1 MKMGV
6 FGIMEEALLAFRDFS
21 IAADLAVTVIDLT
34 GQTLF
39 ESDGFEKAN
48 AFGRLAS
55 DAFGLDGPCRY
66 ARLYAGYQA
75 IRLGGRY
82 IYDDPVGL
90 TFFASPILQQS
101 AHVATAIAG
110 PLLMMQRDEYFE
122 IDMLERYAPTPG
134 LRDILYA
141 ALYSVPEIT
150 PKRVNALS
158 ELLYICAAHS
168 GDGAQADGL
177 RRQREAQQLQS
188 YLHTYI
194 SDAKEDAAKRVYPIR
209 KEEELLS
216 AISRGDV
223 FSARALL
230 NELLGHILFQSGQDF
245 EIIRSRI
252 IELIVLLSRAA
263 VKGGADAETIFA
275 MNYEFFQ
282 EIEGIHTVD
291 TLTQWLS
298 LVMNRF
304 TDTVFSFADAKH
316 VDVLY
321 RAILFMKANHMQKL
335 TLESVAGHV
344 YLSPT
349 YLSRIFKEET
359 GYNFNTY
366 LNMIRIEESK
376 HLLMDNGIE
385 LVQISGMV
393 GYEDQSYFS
402 KVFKKLV
409 GISPGK
415 FRQANYQ

>member
-1 MKMGV
+1 VYGNMN
-6 FGIMEEALLAFRDFS
+6 EAYPAFRDFS
-21 IAADLAVTVIDLT
+21 IAADLAVVVIDLT

-39 ESDGFEKAN
+39 ESEGYADAT

-55 DAFGLDGPCRY
+55 DAFGLDGSCRY
-66 ARLYAGYQA
+66 AQLYAGYQTM
-75 IRLGGRY
+75 RFGGRY

-90 TFFASPILQQS
+90 TYFASPILKHTTH
-101 AHVATAIAG
+101 AATVIAG
-110 PLLMMQRDEYFE
+110 PLLMLNADDFF
-122 IDMLERYAPTPG
+122 DTDVLDRYAPAPG
-134 LRDILYA
+134 LRDILRTS
-141 ALYSVPEIT
+141 LSSVPVVT

-158 ELLYICAAHS
+158 ELLYICATQTS
-168 GDGAQADGL
+168 DGIKDDGL

-188 YLHTYI
+188 ILHTYI
-194 SDAKEDAAKRVYPIR
+194 SDAKGDPATRTYPIR

-230 NELLGHILFQSGQDF
+230 NELLGHILFHSGQDY
-245 EIIRSRI
+245 EIIRSRM

-263 VKGGADAETIFA
+263 VKGGANAETIFA

-291 TLTQWLS
+291 ALTYWLS
-298 LVMNRF
+298 QVMNRF
-304 TDTVFSFADAKH
+304 TDTVFSFASAKH
-316 VDVLY
+316 VDMLY
-321 RAILFMKANHMQKL
+321 RAVLYMKENFMRKL
-335 TLESVAGHV
+335 TLEDVAGHV
-344 YLSPT
+344 YLSST

-359 GYNFNTY
+359 GYNYNTY

-376 HLLMDNGIE
+376 RLLLDNTID
-385 LVQISGMV
+385 LVEISGLV

-409 GISPGK
+409 GVSPGK
-415 FRQANYQ
+415 FRQANF